1 MLKTN
6 SKKARENIRAYII
19 ECSNC
24 THYDPAT
31 NVETQLTFDTFE
43 GYAAFIW
50 NDFKDRHMQGEQ
62 RRANLRYFGTW
73 QECFLDWLHGL
84 PGTLDPCEWLLDYD
98 AAKNVLARLLEESDA
113 ERDKYTNDKAEHV
126 LSYLIY
132 REITNAVENPFN

>member
-6 SKKARENIRAYII
+6 SRKARENIQAYII

-24 THYDPAT
+24 TDYDPAT

-43 GYAAFIW
+43 GYAAHIW
-50 NDFKDRHMQGEQ
+50 NCFLDTHMSGSAREYELHV
-62 RRANLRYFGTW
+62 NGTW
-73 QECFLDWLHGL
+73 QNCFESWLRGL
-84 PGTLDPCEWLLDYD
+84 PGVIDSGDWLLGYN

-113 ERDKYTNDKAEHV
+113 ERDKYTNDQAEHV

>member
-19 ECSNC
+19 ECANC
-24 THYDPAT
+24 TDYDPAT
-31 NVETQLTFDTFE
+31 NVETELTFDTFE

-50 NDFKDRHMQGEQ
+50 NDFKDRNMTGSA
-62 RRANLRYFGTW
+62 RAYNLRMNGTW

-84 PGTLDPCEWLLDYD
+84 PGTLDPCEWLLGYD